1 MKKKFLREKLEAER
15 NETMEE
21 IVEKEVEEI
30 KELEIP
36 TVRGIV
42 GDKGIEEP
50 KTKGRKKKND

>member
-1 MKKKFLREKLEAER
+1 MKKKFLREKLEAEK

-30 KELEIP
+30 KE
-36 TVRGIV
+36 
-42 GDKGIEEP
+42 P

>member
-21 IVEKEVEEI
+21 IVEKEVEEV
-30 KELEIP
+30 KKLEIP

-50 KTKGRKKKND
+50 KKRGRKKND